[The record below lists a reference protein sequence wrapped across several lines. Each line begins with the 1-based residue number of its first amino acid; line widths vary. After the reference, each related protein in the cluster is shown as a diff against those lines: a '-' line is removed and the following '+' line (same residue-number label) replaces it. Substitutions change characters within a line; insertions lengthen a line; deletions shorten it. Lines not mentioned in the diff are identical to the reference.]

1 MSKLFQVAAKAAQ
14 RLAVREFNRTPVGKV
29 LRASRRLATG
39 RRGSERRMATLL
51 KQLASPEA
59 RRLLEELERTGP
71 IRYGK
76 AHDNTE
82 TLNRFLRLLG
92 PLGDAIRRV
101 IGGGRAMRN
110 WSQQQVE
117 NAADVVRAFGGE
129 VFTPPGTPGYERGIE
144 AARQI
149 LSDIAQPPPVRPPI
163 LRQNIPVPPDRPTIG
178 ETGKS
183 QRTLD
188 EEAAIEQLLSSGEVE
203 DEQDTD
209 EEITIQTLG
218 RGMGYDA
225 EDDAALISREIKVQ
239 SSNVYS
245 FVFERETQRS
255 GILYVTF
262 LAWTPGS
269 TTRSGPGPTYAYY
282 DVPLRKYHEFE
293 RAATSNSAGGAVW
306 DYLRARGSVYQHQH
320 QYRIVAGV
328 LMQDGGQYVPRKA
341 TAWGFRRR
349 SLAAHGIGR
358 RSAVRSQLPERR
370 HSDRVMTPN
379 RGTPNRGEPNRG
391 RP

>member
-1 MSKLFQVAAKAAQ
+1 MS
-14 RLAVREFNRTPVGKV
+14 
-29 LRASRRLATG
+29 
-39 RRGSERRMATLL
+39 TLM
-51 KQLASPEA
+51 KQLVSPEA
-59 RRLLEELERTGP
+59 KKLLDQLERIGP
-71 IRYGK
+71 IKYGK
-76 AHDNTE
+76 THEQPDV
-82 TLNRFLRLLG
+82 LNRFLRLLG

-101 IGGGRAMRN
+101 IGGGKSVQN
-110 WSQQQVE
+110 WSKQQAE
-117 NAADVVRAFGGE
+117 SAAEVVRAFGGE
-129 VFTPPGTPGYERGIE
+129 VLTRPGEAGYQRGID
-144 AARQI
+144 AAKKV
-149 LSDIAQPPPVRPPI
+149 LSDIATPPPVQPPI
-163 LRQNIPVPPDRPTIG
+163 ARHDVPIPPGRPTIG

-188 EEAAIEQLLSSGEVE
+188 AEQVLDQIINGEAEE
-203 DEQDTD
+203 DEDTD
-209 EEITIQTLG
+209 EETSIQTLG

-225 EDDAALISREIKVQ
+225 EDDAALIGREIRVE

-245 FVFERETQRS
+245 FVFERESHRS

-269 TTRSGPGPTYAYY
+269 SHRSGPGPTYAYY

-293 RAATSNSAGGAVW
+293 RAATTSSAGGAVW
-306 DYLRARGSVYQHQH
+306 DYLRVRGSVDQHQH

-349 SLAAHGIGR
+349 SLAAHGVGR
-358 RSAVRSQLPERR
+358 RESVRSQLPERR
-370 HSDRVMTPN
+370 RDDRVITPN

-391 RP
+391 EPNRGRP

>member
-1 MSKLFQVAAKAAQ
+1 MSKLFAIAAKAAQ
-14 RLAVREFNRTPVGKV
+14 RMAVREFQRTPIGKV

-39 RRGSERRMATLL
+39 RRGSDRRITTLL
-51 KQLASPEA
+51 KQLSSPEA
-59 RRLLEELERTGP
+59 RRLIDQLEQLGP
-71 IRYGK
+71 IKYGK
-76 AHDNTE
+76 AHEQPDV
-82 TLNRFLRLLG
+82 LNRFLRLLG
-92 PLGDAIRRV
+92 PVGDAIRRV
-101 IGGGRAMRN
+101 VGASRSTSS
-110 WSQQQVE
+110 WTKQQVE
-117 NAADVVRAFGGE
+117 TAGDVIRAFGGE
-129 VFTPPGTPGYERGIE
+129 VLTRPGQPGYERGIE
-144 AARQI
+144 AARQV
-149 LSDIAQPPPVRPPI
+149 LSEIASPPPVQPPI
-163 LRQNIPVPPDRPTIG
+163 FREVPVPPGRPTIG

-188 EEAAIEQLLSSGEVE
+188 AEQLIEQLIRGDTEEEEE
-203 DEQDTD
+203 DLD
-209 EEITIQTLG
+209 EETLIQTLG

-225 EDDAALISREIKVQ
+225 EDDAALISREIKVE

-245 FVFERETQRS
+245 FVYERESQRS

-269 TTRSGPGPTYAYY
+269 RQRSGPGPTYAYY

-293 RAATSNSAGGAVW
+293 QAATTHSAGGAVW
-306 DYLRARGSVYQHQH
+306 DYLRVRGSVHQHQH

-349 SLAAHGIGR
+349 SIAAHGVGR
-358 RSAVRSQLPERR
+358 RSSVRSQLPERR
-370 HSDRVMTPN
+370 YTDRVVRPN

-391 RP
+391 TP